1 MTQTQRP
8 LRTAW
13 DGAKGGVSRMRAPRR
28 GILWHR
34 NGSGGPSLGLSIQQR
49 CGEARASCRG
59 RQCLNHFALSW
70 GLSVFGGEGA
80 HQLACLKCVTEP
92 LGRDL
97 PARRGLSVEGGSAWG
112 TWPCMGGI
120 LPLRGR
126 SGPRPRPKEGS
137 PHRSMPRGALLFTP
151 TSLRSGQLL
160 CS

>member
-28 GILWHR
+28 RILWHR
-34 NGSGGPSLGLSIQQR
+34 DGSGGPSLGLSIQQR

-59 RQCLNHFALSW
+59 GQCLNHFALSW

-80 HQLACLKCVTEP
+80 HQSTCLKCVTEP

-97 PARRGLSVEGGSAWG
+97 PARRGLSVEGGSDPRGGHGPAWG
-112 TWPCMGGI
+112 EFCLLGADQAQGPGLRRVPLTGQCHVGPC
-120 LPLRGR
+120 
-126 SGPRPRPKEGS
+126 
-137 PHRSMPRGALLFTP
+137 
-151 TSLRSGQLL
+151 
-160 CS
+160 CSHPAA